1 MFSHYRQFLSPRYI
15 SILNEFGEERKLGV
29 GNAFLSE
36 YIPDVSPSF
45 DSRLNFC
52 WEILVRKV

>member
-1 MFSHYRQFLSPRYI
+1 M
-15 SILNEFGEERKLGV
+15 

-52 WEILVRKV
+52 WEILERKVWDEVFNLLTRKSDWHPISP